1 MNQVLQHIEKDAP
14 EYIALAGLFLVAV
27 VVNMP
32 TPDKFNNN
40 IWYAWFYCSLQGFL
54 AARSPHPIQPVEP
67 AQHLKEK

>member
-32 TPDKFNNN
+32 TPDKFN
-40 IWYAWFYCSLQGFL
+40 
-54 AARSPHPIQPVEP
+54 RTT
-67 AQHLKEK
+67 